1 MMNGG
6 FRTLHPFP
14 GFLYYA
20 ILMVLSMLLFHPLFL
35 MTSLFVMIG
44 LNLLHDGGK
53 QLRPWAGYYGIVGL
67 IIVTV
72 NPLFSHRGAHILF
85 YLFDIPVTLESIL
98 YGITM
103 MLSILTILVAFVSY
117 NQMITS
123 TKFVYLFSGISPK
136 VTLLMV
142 IAMRFVPLLRR
153 RLKELSLVQRTRGI
167 QTTHGS
173 LPNRIANGMKQQQIL
188 LTWSLEEAIQTA
200 DSMSARGYGLGKRSS
215 YEAYSMERRDWI
227 LIILMGSLVAG
238 CLAGWYFG
246 FGTLTI
252 YPAVESL
259 FFGKREWI
267 CYGCF
272 CLFLLIPVFL
282 EGKEKLRWHD
292 WK

>member
-1 MMNGG
+1 MSGG
-6 FRTLHPFP
+6 FRSLHPFP

-20 ILMVLSMLLFHPLFL
+20 ILMVFSMLLFHPLFL
-35 MTSLFVMIG
+35 ITSLFAMIG

-53 QLRPWAGYYGIVGL
+53 QLRPWVGYYVITGL
-67 IIVTV
+67 IIILV
-72 NPLFSHRGAHILF
+72 NPLFSHRGAYILF
-85 YLFDIPVTLESIL
+85 YLFDNPITLESVL

-123 TKFVYLFSGISPK
+123 TKFIYLFSGIAPK

-142 IAMRFVPLLRR
+142 IAMRFVPLLKR
-153 RLKELSLVQRTRGI
+153 RLKDLSLVQRTRGI

-173 LPNRIANGMKQQQIL
+173 LRNRIKNGMKQQQIL

-215 YEAYSMERRDWI
+215 YEGYCMEFRDWI
-227 LIILMGSLVAG
+227 VIILMVSLGAG

-252 YPAVESL
+252 YPSVESL
-259 FFGKREWI
+259 FFDKKEWFY
-267 CYGCF
+267 YGCF
-272 CLFLLIPVFL
+272 CLFLMIPVFM
-282 EGKEKLRWHD
+282 EGREKLRWYD